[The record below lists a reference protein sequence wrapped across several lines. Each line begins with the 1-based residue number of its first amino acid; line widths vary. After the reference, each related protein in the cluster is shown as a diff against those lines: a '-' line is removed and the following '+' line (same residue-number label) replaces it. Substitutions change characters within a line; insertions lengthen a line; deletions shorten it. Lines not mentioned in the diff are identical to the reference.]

1 MVSGPGPHELRDEV
15 IETYADDGKPI
26 CIRSVRP
33 SDEPRMRE
41 GIARLSEQS
50 RYLRFF
56 SVQPMPSDSVIQ
68 RLVDA
73 DGHDH
78 IAWGAI
84 HCDGLNNPAVGAVHA
99 IRCDDKPRIGEF
111 SVAVLDD
118 YHGIG
123 LARMLTTV
131 LLIHCEVEAICELD
145 IQTLAENMPAN
156 RFILSIGGERR
167 DSSSGVVSYRL
178 AVRPAIRMIA
188 AAPQL
193 QGIHDIMAALAAY
206 TPDGDS
212 PCAVQSL
219 VSQSDTT
226 ALRA

>member
-1 MVSGPGPHELRDEV
+1 MVSGRGRSELRDEI
-15 IETYADDGKPI
+15 IETLAEDGKPI
-26 CIRSVRP
+26 CIRSVRQ

-41 GIARLSEQS
+41 GIARLSKQS

-56 SVQPMPSDSVIQ
+56 SVQPMPSDSVIE
-68 RLVDA
+68 RLVDV

-84 HCDGLNNPAVGAVHA
+84 HCDGIDNPAVAAVHA
-99 IRCDDKPRIGEF
+99 IRCDDHPRIGEF
-111 SVAVLDD
+111 SVAVIDD
-118 YHGIG
+118 YQGIG

-156 RFILSIGGERR
+156 RFILSIGGERQE
-167 DSSSGVVSYRL
+167 SSAGVISYRL
-178 AVRPAIRMIA
+178 AVRPAIRAIA

-193 QGIHDIMAALAAY
+193 QGIGDIMAALAGYIPA
-206 TPDGDS
+206 GDS
-212 PCAVQSL
+212 PCAPQSA
-219 VSQSDTT
+219 VSQGNG
-226 ALRA
+226 AH

>member
-1 MVSGPGPHELRDEV
+1 MVSGQRPRELRDEV
-15 IETYADDGKPI
+15 IQTLAEDGKPI
-26 CIRSVRP
+26 CIRAVRQ
-33 SDEPRMRE
+33 SDELRMRE
-41 GIARLSEQS
+41 GIARLSEHS

-56 SVQPMPSDSVIQ
+56 SVQPMPSDSVIE

-84 HCDGLNNPAVGAVHA
+84 HCDGRDNPSVGAVHA
-99 IRCDDKPRIGEF
+99 IRCGDQPRIGEF

-118 YHGIG
+118 YQGIG

-156 RFILSIGGERR
+156 RFILSIGGQRQ

-178 AVRPAIRMIA
+178 AVRPAIHMVA

-193 QGIHDIMAALAAY
+193 QGICDIMTKLANY
-206 TPDGDS
+206 LPDGDS
-212 PCAVQSL
+212 PCASQSL
-219 VSQSDTT
+219 ASQGGIAS
-226 ALRA
+226 

>member
-1 MVSGPGPHELRDEV
+1 MVSGKRPAELRDA
-15 IETYADDGKPI
+15 IIQTLADDGKPI
-26 CIRSVRP
+26 CLRSVRQ
-33 SDEPRMRE
+33 SDELRMRE

-56 SVQPMPSDSVIQ
+56 SVQPMPSDSVIE

-84 HCDGLNNPAVGAVHA
+84 HCDGQNNPAVGAVHA
-99 IRCDDKPRIGEF
+99 IRCDDHPRIGEF

-118 YHGIG
+118 YQGIG

-156 RFILSIGGERR
+156 RFILSIGGERQE
-167 DSSSGVVSYRL
+167 SSAGVISYRL
-178 AVRPAIRMIA
+178 AVRPAIHTIA

-193 QGIHDIMAALAAY
+193 QGIADIMAALAAY
-206 TPDGDS
+206 IPAGDS
-212 PCAVQSL
+212 PCAPLSSA
-219 VSQSDTT
+219 SQGNS
-226 ALRA
+226 AG

>member
-1 MVSGPGPHELRDEV
+1 MAGSQRYELRDKV
-15 IETYADDGKPI
+15 IQTRAEDGKPI
-26 CIRSVRP
+26 CIRSVRQ
-33 SDEPRMRE
+33 SDELRMRE
-41 GIARLSEQS
+41 GIARMSEQS

-56 SVQPMPSDSVIQ
+56 SVQQMPSDSVIE

-84 HCDGLNNPAVGAVHA
+84 HTDGHDNPAVGAVHA
-99 IRCDDKPRIGEF
+99 IRSDDHPRIGEF

-156 RFILSIGGERR
+156 RFILSIGGERQ
-167 DSSSGVVSYRL
+167 DSGSGVIGYRL
-178 AVRPAIRMIA
+178 AVRPAIRMIE
-188 AAPQL
+188 AAPQM
-193 QGIHDIMAALAAY
+193 QSIRDIMAALACYIPA
-206 TPDGDS
+206 GDS
-212 PCAVQSL
+212 PCAPN
-219 VSQSDTT
+219 VSKKDSDT
-226 ALRA
+226 AS

>member
-1 MVSGPGPHELRDEV
+1 MVSGRGPSELRDEI
-15 IETYADDGKPI
+15 IETLAEDGKPI
-26 CIRSVRP
+26 CIRSVRQ

-56 SVQPMPSDSVIQ
+56 SVQPMPSDSVIE
-68 RLVDA
+68 RLVDV

-84 HCDGLNNPAVGAVHA
+84 HCDGIDNPAVAAVHA
-99 IRCDDKPRIGEF
+99 IRCDDHPRIGEF
-111 SVAVLDD
+111 SVAVIDE
-118 YHGIG
+118 YQGIG

-156 RFILSIGGERR
+156 RFILSIGGERQE
-167 DSSSGVVSYRL
+167 SSAGVISYRL
-178 AVRPAIRMIA
+178 AVRPAIRAIA

-193 QGIHDIMAALAAY
+193 QGIGDIMAALAGYIPA
-206 TPDGDS
+206 GDS
-212 PCAVQSL
+212 PCAPQSA
-219 VSQSDTT
+219 VSQGNG
-226 ALRA
+226 AH